1 MNRRKEREYVLK
13 ILYALEYNP
22 IPWMEQVALFE
33 ESYNEPATSFSKKLI
48 KTYINNIKKLD
59 EEINAKLINWDFIRV
74 AVIDII
80 LMRIAL
86 SELLYF
92 EDIPPEV
99 TINEIIE
106 ISKKYSTPK
115 SGKFIN
121 GILDS
126 ILKQMK
132 NSKKL
137 KKSGRGLIS
146 KVVSADDKPANK

>member
-13 ILYALEYNP
+13 ILYAQEYNP
-22 IPWMEQVALFE
+22 VPWREQVTLFE
-33 ESYNEPATSFSKKLI
+33 ESFKESATSFSKKLI
-48 KTYINNIKKLD
+48 ETYSKNIDQLD
-59 EEINAKLINWDFIRV
+59 EEIKAKLINWDFNRV
-74 AVIDII
+74 AVMDVI

-86 SELLYF
+86 SEFLYF

-132 NSKKL
+132 NNKKL

-146 KVVSADDKPANK
+146 KVISNGNKPKK